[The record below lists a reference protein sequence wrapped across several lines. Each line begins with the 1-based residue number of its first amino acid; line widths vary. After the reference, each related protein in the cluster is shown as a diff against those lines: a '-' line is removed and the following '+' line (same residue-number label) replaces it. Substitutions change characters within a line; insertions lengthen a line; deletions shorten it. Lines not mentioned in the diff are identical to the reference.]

1 MRYNENHDL
10 WEHALQLSL
19 KPEDYEYNEEEKK
32 LVEQIYNTFFGSN
45 TRNYRLVSDEDYD
58 MMLEEALNMN
68 YLILSKFL
76 EDHDLT
82 VSSMSREYGI
92 ARSNI
97 SNIRVKAHLPS
108 DNMIDTLEEI
118 GLKLVGRKEL
128 HKMIKEGI
136 ESGWLK
142 PL

>member
-1 MRYNENHDL
+1 
-10 WEHALQLSL
+10 
-19 KPEDYEYNEEEKK
+19 
-32 LVEQIYNTFFGSN
+32 
-45 TRNYRLVSDEDYD
+45 
-58 MMLEEALNMN
+58 MN

-76 EDHDLT
+76 EDNDLT

-136 ESGWLK
+136 EAGWLK

>member
-10 WEHALQLSL
+10 WERALQLSL
-19 KPEDYEYNEEEKK
+19 KPEDYEYTEEEKK

-76 EDHDLT
+76 EDNDLT

-108 DNMIDTLEEI
+108 DNMIDTMEEI

-136 ESGWLK
+136 EAGWLK